1 MKKKPATRQLRPQ
14 ARPERTQLRPQ
25 ARPER
30 TQLRPQARP
39 VDLTPRAE
47 AGDQEFVRGKSR
59 MQKKA
64 AGGTGRGM
72 GAAKKGGKFT
82 RSA

>member
-1 MKKKPATRQLRPQ
+1 MKKKPAGR
-14 ARPERTQLRPQ
+14 QLRPQ

-47 AGDQEFVRGKSR
+47 AGDQGFVRGKSPV
-59 MQKKA
+59 QKKA
-64 AGGTGRGM
+64 AGGTVRGM

>member
-1 MKKKPATRQLRPQ
+1 MKKSTPASRQLRPQ

-25 ARPER
+25 ARPDN
-30 TQLRPQARP
+30 LAAGAAVARGN
-39 VDLTPRAE
+39 RAAQRE
-47 AGDQEFVRGKSR
+47 AETDGALVR
-59 MQKKA
+59 KKA
-64 AGGTGRGM
+64 AGGTVRGM